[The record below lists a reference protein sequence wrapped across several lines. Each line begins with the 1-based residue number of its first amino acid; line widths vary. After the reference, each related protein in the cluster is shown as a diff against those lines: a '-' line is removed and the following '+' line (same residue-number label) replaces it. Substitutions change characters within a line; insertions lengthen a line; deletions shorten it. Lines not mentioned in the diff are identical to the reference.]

1 MKRDSVIL
9 TNSGTCKEWFLI
21 TQEMASQ
28 TVHLNKKFH
37 KSNIILYT
45 YRTQKFSEVRKE
57 INLIKIRYRPYFCMV
72 YDSINKQLMT
82 GLEGNRQIYL
92 P

>member
-37 KSNIILYT
+37 KSNIYLPHTNIF
-45 YRTQKFSEVRKE
+45 RSE
-57 INLIKIRYRPYFCMV
+57 
-72 YDSINKQLMT
+72 
-82 GLEGNRQIYL
+82 EGNQFNQN
-92 P
+92 